1 MPVAPVSAAVKPCV
15 GKVWGGGMRVS
26 LAWMLPAIAAMS
38 LLFGSPVVATPVAL
52 AEEAVL
58 IPGASPFKRINP
70 IYPLIRGAYP
80 LIGVNFHDDVDPQLV
95 DYSQN
100 PLASDRALREGVG
113 QGELAVRAI
122 DGKVVVIGESMG
134 AMVGA
139 RLAKELADSPDPPSP
154 DDIRFVLI
162 ASPEEGVAKYFAEG
176 TYIPLLNYRVTRGP
190 ESPYLTTIVVG
201 EYDGWADPPDR
212 PWNLVALANAMLG
225 VVYSHGPAIWGVDPS
240 AVPASNRTVD
250 GTVTTYFVQ
259 ASNLP
264 LTQPFRDIGIPD
276 SVMDR
281 ADQLLRPIVDAG
293 YVRHDRPG
301 DTRPYLS
308 EGMIRHNVVAV
319 PLAPAAPPAR
329 SGLDGHR
336 RAAPDVRHPKA
347 MSEGSGNNPDRV
359 GSRHPARGGLR
370 AG

>member
-1 MPVAPVSAAVKPCV
+1 MRASLTWVLPV
-15 GKVWGGGMRVS
+15 
-26 LAWMLPAIAAMS
+26 IATIS
-38 LLFGSPVVATPVAL
+38 LLFGSSVLATPVAL

-70 IYPLIRGAYP
+70 IYPLIAGTYP
-80 LIGVNFHDDVDPQLV
+80 LIGVNFHDDVDPQVV

-100 PLASDRALREGVG
+100 PLASDRAFLEGVG

-134 AMVGA
+134 AMVAA
-139 RLAKELADSPDPPSP
+139 RLATELAGSPDPPSP

-162 ASPEEGVAKYFAEG
+162 ASPEEGVARYFAEG
-176 TYIPLLNYRVTRGP
+176 TYIPLLNYRVTRVP
-190 ESPYLTTIVVG
+190 ESPYTTTIVIG

-212 PWNLVALANAMLG
+212 PWNLIAVANAMLG
-225 VVYSHGPAIWGVDPS
+225 LVYSHGPAIWGVDPA
-240 AVPASNRTVD
+240 AVPLANTTVD

-293 YVRHDRPG
+293 YVRHDQPG
-301 DTRPYLS
+301 DSRPYLS
-308 EGMIRHNVVAV
+308 EGMIRRNVVAA
-319 PLAPAAPPAR
+319 PQAPAALPAR
-329 SGLDGHR
+329 SGGDGHR
-336 RAAPDVRHPKA
+336 RAAPDARHPRA
-347 MSEGSGNNPDRV
+347 ISQASGDNPDRV
-359 GSRHPARGGLR
+359 GSRLPVRGGLR